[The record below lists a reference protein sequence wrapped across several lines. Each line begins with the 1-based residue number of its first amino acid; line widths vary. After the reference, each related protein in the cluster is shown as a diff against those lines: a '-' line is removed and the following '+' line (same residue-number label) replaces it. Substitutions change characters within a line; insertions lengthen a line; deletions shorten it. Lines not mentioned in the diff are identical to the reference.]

1 MKTTTI
7 LPHQTLMDIAIQEYG
22 DLSAVFL
29 IARQNGLSPTG
40 KLAPG
45 TAILLPDVVVNREM
59 QDYCK
64 KNRVSP
70 ATGEGA
76 ESEIRLRIF
85 TEQFTKEF
93 M

>member
-1 MKTTTI
+1 MNSVRI
-7 LPHQTLMDIAIQEYG
+7 RSNQTLMDIAIQEYG

-29 IARQNGLSPTG
+29 IAQHNNISPTG
-40 KLAPG
+40 KVIPG
-45 TAILLPDVVVNREM
+45 TEIRLPDVIVNREM

-64 KNRVSP
+64 NNHVSP
-70 ATGEGA
+70 ATGENADSG
-76 ESEIRLRIF
+76 IRLRIF